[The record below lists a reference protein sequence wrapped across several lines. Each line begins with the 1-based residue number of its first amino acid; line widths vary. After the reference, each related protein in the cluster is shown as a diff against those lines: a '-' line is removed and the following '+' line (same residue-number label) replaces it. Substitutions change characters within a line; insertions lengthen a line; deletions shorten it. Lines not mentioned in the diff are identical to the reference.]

1 MKSTEQFSGSV
12 LAVLLC
18 GALVVMAGNADAQV
32 KRCVDAD
39 GKVLLTDATCPSG
52 SAVVNADVSDGGEVG
67 LVFNTGTTDTTGTER
82 LEPQA
87 LSELKRSRWA
97 DLPRPLVRKQVGTDA
112 LTLQTARTTLQLRD
126 SLRRQA
132 HAVASR

>member
-1 MKSTEQFSGSV
+1 MKSTEQFSGGV
-12 LAVLLC
+12 LAVLVC
-18 GALVVMAGNADAQV
+18 GALIVMAGNADAQV
-32 KRCVDAD
+32 NRCVDA
-39 GKVLLTDATCPSG
+39 GGNVLLTDAPCPSG
-52 SAVVNADVSDGGEVG
+52 SAVVNGDVSDGGEVG
-67 LVFNTGTTDTTGTER
+67 VIYNSHNTHNNGAER
-82 LEPQA
+82 LQPEA